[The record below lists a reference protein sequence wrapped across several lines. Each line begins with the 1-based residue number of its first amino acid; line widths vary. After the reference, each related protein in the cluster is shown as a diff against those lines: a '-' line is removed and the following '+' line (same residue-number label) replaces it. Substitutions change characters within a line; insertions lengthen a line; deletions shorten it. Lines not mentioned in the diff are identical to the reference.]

1 VAIFRYIRNMFN
13 SILSGY
19 GFEIVEK
26 NILYDWQHLK
36 TPLTRQSPLPIASV
50 ASTYLNS
57 DNPRLVSLRERYKQ
71 FDTRVTAPLCW
82 TDNHVHSNDIINFRG
97 DNAYVWQ
104 LRGQNMNP
112 LGYALSMYYVMSI
125 DKKGLLNRLEEDGAF
140 GANLFEV
147 GGKRVSRDLLDSIM
161 EIYFLEK
168 HLGLSR
174 LSPINILD
182 IGAGYGRLAH
192 RLTSAI
198 PCINRYYCTDA
209 VAVSS
214 FICEYYLHYRGIDHI
229 AKMIPLYEIKNFLA
243 NNEIDLAINIHS
255 FSECTLDAIHWW
267 LDILTESRVKFLF
280 LIPNLVNPLK
290 EDQLLTNDGKDFS
303 SLIYNH
309 GYQLVAS
316 EPKYLDPALMKYGV
330 NPAYYF
336 LFYLESSSCK
346 SKGIQ

>member
-1 VAIFRYIRNMFN
+1 MIVSQFSKTGMVIDELIKSALVYVLFRSGFSVAIFRYIRNMFN

-125 DKKGLLNRLEEDGAF
+125 DKKGL
-140 GANLFEV
+140 
-147 GGKRVSRDLLDSIM
+147 
-161 EIYFLEK
+161 
-168 HLGLSR
+168 
-174 LSPINILD
+174 
-182 IGAGYGRLAH
+182 
-192 RLTSAI
+192 
-198 PCINRYYCTDA
+198 
-209 VAVSS
+209 
-214 FICEYYLHYRGIDHI
+214 
-229 AKMIPLYEIKNFLA
+229 
-243 NNEIDLAINIHS
+243 
-255 FSECTLDAIHWW
+255 
-267 LDILTESRVKFLF
+267 
-280 LIPNLVNPLK
+280 
-290 EDQLLTNDGKDFS
+290 
-303 SLIYNH
+303 
-309 GYQLVAS
+309 
-316 EPKYLDPALMKYGV
+316 
-330 NPAYYF
+330 
-336 LFYLESSSCK
+336 
-346 SKGIQ
+346 